1 MAAHGG
7 TPAAVCT
14 VVLSLC
20 PGHPWPILLAAN
32 RDERVDRPW
41 DAPAEH
47 WPGRPGVV
55 AGRDRLGGGTWMA
68 MRDGVVAAVLNRPG
82 SLGPAPGKLSRGDL
96 PLQAVE
102 HPGAAQ
108 AAAALAT
115 LDAGAYRSFNMVV
128 ADRTGAWFARGL
140 GAGYP
145 DVWALEP
152 GIHIVTA
159 HDPDD
164 PASPRG
170 VAHLPRF
177 RDAAAPDPARGEWN
191 AWTALLADRSGG
203 ETAIN
208 VPERDGFGTVCSS
221 LVALPDCGAPV
232 WLFAAGPPDLAP
244 FRPVSLPC
252 RSAAMP

>member
-1 MAAHGG
+1 M
-7 TPAAVCT
+7 CT
-14 VVLSLC
+14 VVLSLR

-41 DAPAEH
+41 EPPAAH
-47 WPGRPGVV
+47 WPERPGVV
-55 AGRDRLGGGTWMA
+55 AGRDLLGGGTWMA

-102 HPGAAQ
+102 HSCAAQ

-115 LDAGAYRSFNMVV
+115 LEAGAYRSFNMVV
-128 ADRTGAWFARGL
+128 ADCTGAWFVRGL
-140 GAGYP
+140 GVGRP
-145 DVWALEP
+145 DIWVLEP
-152 GIHIVTA
+152 GVHIVTA

-170 VAHLPRF
+170 AAYLPRF
-177 RDAAAPDPARGEWN
+177 RDAAAPDPARGDWD
-191 AWTALLADRSGG
+191 AWTTLLADRSGG
-203 ETAIN
+203 GTAIN

-221 LVALPDCGAPV
+221 LVALPDRGAPA
-232 WLFAAGPPDLAP
+232 WLFAAGPPDRAP
-244 FRPVSLPC
+244 FRPVLLPC